1 LQRIIVLREFG
12 IRSKTDLLPQSRLD
26 RRDWKK
32 SSFTICVRV
41 LGGAALVVPGCC
53 AGVVALELWH
63 RDLHDLEVGYV
74 GFIINAC
81 AGA

>member
-1 LQRIIVLREFG
+1 MDLIQ
-12 IRSKTDLLPQSRLD
+12 TDLLPQSRLNQ
-26 RRDWKK
+26 RDWKK

-41 LGGAALVVPGCC
+41 LGGAALVAPGRRT
-53 AGVVALELWH
+53 GIVALVSWH
-63 RDLHDLEVGYV
+63 RDLHDLDVGNV